1 MVPLVS
7 AVGTVTR
14 LWAGRPKIHGLI
26 PGRGT
31 ILSILNIVQLNT
43 ETHQSHIQWIMATL
57 SQGTV
62 WAGREVDD
70 FSSTVKAVNE

>member
-1 MVPLVS
+1 
-7 AVGTVTR
+7 VTR
-14 LWAGRPKIHGLI
+14 LWAGRPKIRGLI

-31 ILSILNIVQLNT
+31 ILAILNIVQVDT

-57 SQGTV
+57 SQGTMR
-62 WAGREVDD
+62 AGREVDN